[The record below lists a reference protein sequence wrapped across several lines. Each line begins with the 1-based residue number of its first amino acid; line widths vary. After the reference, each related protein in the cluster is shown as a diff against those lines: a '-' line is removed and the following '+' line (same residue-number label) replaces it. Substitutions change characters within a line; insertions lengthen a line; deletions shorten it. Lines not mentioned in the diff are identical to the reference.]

1 MARTWSLVRGIDGL
15 VPIALFSGLAY
26 FAAHF
31 TFGHLNKSGLGQSLQ
46 GACHPRH
53 TDAQPYRLV
62 YTGLH
67 QVDELL
73 CTLVAF
79 FHAALDEPDAL
90 KALSYIVGAAA
101 PFIAI
106 PTIESCRAGRGM
118 AISLPVILGLLSQ
131 VFTVG
136 VTFPIYWL
144 IFIVSGG
151 AKIGRRRPEDA
162 KITQA
167 HAEAV
172 VFGLIVGAA
181 IPSVGM
187 LVLSD
192 PIVTAIWQPY
202 PAYVSIAQ
210 VFHLLIRPASKHST
224 TGYKTI
230 RLLYLSMFIVYSS
243 IHIATIW
250 PLFKDIDTLF
260 RVYLP
265 SFTIPDRTATAA
277 VRVLHFLKWDVT
289 FCFSS
294 SILATL
300 WFTNTMKEVLS
311 LLAWNV
317 IAIPLFGP
325 GAAFA
330 GVALWRE
337 SSLHKQVTNSKVAI
351 KIKGT

>member
-1 MARTWSLVRGIDGL
+1 M
-15 VPIALFSGLAY
+15 PIALFSSLAY
-26 FAAHF
+26 LAAHF
-31 TFGHLNKSGLGQSLQ
+31 TFGHLDQSGFSQSLEA
-46 GACHPRH
+46 ACHPRFSGP
-53 TDAQPYRLV
+53 QPYRLD

-67 QVDELL
+67 QVDALL
-73 CTLVAF
+73 CTLVTF

-90 KALSYIVGAAA
+90 TALKYFVVTIA

-106 PTIESCRAGRGM
+106 PTIESCRVGRGM
-118 AISLPVILGLLSQ
+118 SISLPVILGLLSQ

-136 VTFPIYWL
+136 FTFSIYWL
-144 IFIVSGG
+144 VFIISGG
-151 AKIGRRRPEDA
+151 AKIGPADA

-167 HAEAV
+167 HAEAA
-172 VFGLIVGAA
+172 VFGLLVGAA
-181 IPSVGM
+181 IPSLGM
-187 LVLSD
+187 LVFLD

-210 VFHLLIRPASKHST
+210 VFHLFIRPASKHSE

-230 RLLYLSMFIVYSS
+230 RFLYLGIFIISS
-243 IHIATIW
+243 SVHIATIW
-250 PLFKDIDTLF
+250 PLFMDLDTLH

-265 SFTIPDRTATAA
+265 SFTIPDRAATAGTH
-277 VRVLHFLKWDVT
+277 VLHFLKWDVT
-289 FCFSS
+289 FCFGS

-300 WFTNTMKEVLS
+300 WYTNTMKEILS

-330 GVALWRE
+330 GVALRRE
-337 SSLHKQVTNSKVAI
+337 SSLHNQVAGPKVSI
-351 KIKGT
+351 KIKET

>member
-1 MARTWSLVRGIDGL
+1 MARPWMLIRDGL
-15 VPIALFSGLAY
+15 LPIVLFSSLAY

-31 TFGHLNKSGLGQSLQ
+31 TFGHLNKSGLGLSLQ
-46 GACHPRH
+46 GACPRGSD
-53 TDAQPYRLV
+53 TQPYRLV

-73 CTLVAF
+73 CTLVTF

-90 KALSYIVGAAA
+90 TALSYFVGIAA

-131 VFTVG
+131 ILTVG
-136 VTFPIYWL
+136 FTFPIYWL

-151 AKIGRRRPEDA
+151 ANIGWGRSADA
-162 KITQA
+162 EITQA

-172 VFGLIVGAA
+172 VFGLLVGAG

-187 LVLSD
+187 LVLKD

-202 PAYVSIAQ
+202 PLYVSIAQ
-210 VFHLLIRPASKHST
+210 AFHLLIRPASKHST
-224 TGYKTI
+224 SGYKTI
-230 RLLYLSMFIVYSS
+230 RFLYLSIFIISSS

-250 PLFKDIDTLF
+250 PLFKELDTLL

-265 SFTIPDRTATAA
+265 SLTIPAQTTTAGT
-277 VRVLHFLKWDVT
+277 RVLHFLKWDVT
-289 FCFSS
+289 FGFGS
-294 SILATL
+294 SIVAAF
-300 WFTNTMKEVLS
+300 WFTKTVKEALF
-311 LLAWNV
+311 LLVWNV

-330 GVALWRE
+330 GAALQRE
-337 SSLHKQVTNSKVAI
+337 SSLQNQAAGPKKSI
-351 KIKGT
+351 KIKGN